1 MKKHRVDQKAFG
13 SNFTAN
19 LIDNNTIDINS
30 HRKNVRTEKL
40 QRKGTST
47 TNPHEKDTFLRR
59 TGPQLPLAKNKKKS
73 KKSYG

>member
-1 MKKHRVDQKAFG
+1 MKKHRVDKKAFG

-19 LIDNNTIDINS
+19 VFDGNKIDINS

-59 TGPQLPLAKNKKKS
+59 TGPQLPLAKRKS

>member
-59 TGPQLPLAKNKKKS
+59 TGPQLPLAKRKS

>member
-1 MKKHRVDQKAFG
+1 MKKHRVDKKAFG

-59 TGPQLPLAKNKKKS
+59 TGPQLPLAKTKS